1 MKRYFKVYKDFNNFI
16 SIDDTEI
23 EKALRAFKAQTGAI
37 FEGGA
42 TARIEA
48 ILPDN
53 VRMMGWNE
61 GYKPLPEEMGEISRD
76 GRCMSAQRLIGQ
88 IKEHLALN
96 PNEPFKELG
105 SGVKKH
111 TDGLT
116 SLGDLLTN

>member
-61 GYKPLPEEMGEISRD
+61 GYK
-76 GRCMSAQRLIGQ
+76 
-88 IKEHLALN
+88 
-96 PNEPFKELG
+96 
-105 SGVKKH
+105 
-111 TDGLT
+111 
-116 SLGDLLTN
+116 